1 MRVIEP
7 ISFRFRPAL
16 FAAGLA
22 VLAIPAAALA
32 DTPQRVRGTVVGVE
46 GDMLTVKSREGANV
60 AIKLANGWGANGV
73 VAAKLSDI
81 KAGDF
86 VGVASAP
93 TKSEVDGLEALELV
107 IFPEAMRGTGEGHY
121 EWDLSAGST
130 MTNATVATKVD
141 NVKGETLTLSYKG
154 GERKI
159 NVPKTTPI
167 VTFAPASPAD
177 VTAGAAVFVPA
188 QKKDDGS
195 LAANRVLV
203 GKNGLV
209 PPM

>member
-1 MRVIEP
+1 MRAY
-7 ISFRFRPAL
+7 RPSSAL
-16 FAAGLA
+16 LRGL
-22 VLAIPAAALA
+22 VLPAMIALTGSALA
-32 DTPQRVRGTVVGVE
+32 DTPQRVRGTVASVDGNV
-46 GDMLTVKSREGANV
+46 LTVKPKDGATI
-60 AIKLANGWGANGV
+60 AIRLADGWGASGV

-86 VGVASAP
+86 VGVASIP
-93 TKSEVDGLEALELV
+93 DKSDADGLDALELV

-121 EWDLSAGST
+121 AWDLQPNSM
-130 MTNATVATKVD
+130 MTNATVSAKVD
-141 NVKGETLTLSYKG
+141 GVKGETLTLSYKG

-159 NVPKTTPI
+159 TVPPGTPI
-167 VTFAPASPAD
+167 VTFAPATTAD
-177 VTAGAAVFVPA
+177 VKPGVAVFVPA

-203 GKNGLV
+203 GKDGIV

>member
-1 MRVIEP
+1 MRVIQP
-7 ISFRFRPAL
+7 ISSRFRPAV
-16 FAAGLA
+16 FAVGLVALA
-22 VLAIPAAALA
+22 VPAIAA
-32 DTPQRVRGTVVGVE
+32 DTPQRVRGTVVGIE
-46 GDMLTVKSREGANV
+46 GNVLTVKSREGANV
-60 AIKLANGWGANGV
+60 AITLANGWSANGV

-86 VGVASAP
+86 VGVASVP
-93 TKSEVDGLEALELV
+93 TKDKVDDLEALELV

-121 EWDLSAGST
+121 SWDLAAGST

-141 NVKGETLTLSYKG
+141 SVKGETLTLSYKG

-159 NVPKTTPI
+159 NVPQATPI
-167 VTFAPASPAD
+167 VTFAPATPAD
-177 VTAGAAVFVPA
+177 VTAGAVVFVPA

-195 LAANRVLV
+195 LGATRVLV
-203 GKNGLV
+203 GKNGVV